1 MRFKG
6 NKFFLITAAVVVS
19 VFLTTD
25 LVCSSWATQDGSI
38 LHGAIQHGSI
48 QHGGVV
54 IDRVAYADPWIVQRF
69 PCLGVFLPNAFWN
82 WLSDLGL
89 IAPTLAKLRSLH

>member
-1 MRFKG
+1 MRFRVIK
-6 NKFFLITAAVVVS
+6 FLIIATVVVGVVWTADVVCSFWGINPAVVVK
-19 VFLTTD
+19 D
-25 LVCSSWATQDGSI
+25 
-38 LHGAIQHGSI
+38 
-48 QHGGVV
+48 GVV
-54 IDRVAYADPWIVQRF
+54 YADPWIIQRF